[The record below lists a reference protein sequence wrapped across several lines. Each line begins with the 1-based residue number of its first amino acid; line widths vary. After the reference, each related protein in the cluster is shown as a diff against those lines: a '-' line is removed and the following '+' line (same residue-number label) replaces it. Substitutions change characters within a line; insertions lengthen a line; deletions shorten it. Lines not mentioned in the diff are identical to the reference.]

1 MNPQTWWF
9 LSRASGM
16 TAGILLVLSL
26 IWGVLLSTRVLKP
39 ADRPAWL
46 LAMHRW
52 FAGMAVTATAVHL
65 IALVADNYVY
75 FGAKELFVPM
85 ASPWKAGPVAFGIVA
100 FYLMVLVQVT
110 SLLMRRLPKRLWRAI
125 HMSSYAMVWLVLVHG
140 ALAGTD
146 ATKRLYQVVALILII
161 GAVTAAM
168 LRVNLG
174 RHRDG
179 ANRSPKPTKA
189 VTP

>member
-85 ASPWKAGPVAFGIVA
+85 SSPWKAGPVAFGIVA
-100 FYLMVLVQVT
+100 FYLMVLVQAT
-110 SLLMRRLPKRLWRAI
+110 SLMMRRLPKRLWRAI

-146 ATKRLYQVVALILII
+146 ATMRVYQVVALILII
-161 GAVTAAM
+161 SAVTAAM

-174 RHRDG
+174 RHRD
-179 ANRSPKPTKA
+179 ATTRSPKPTKA